1 MGRNNYSFTEF
12 IGVSWALILTKLV
25 YPQMRLIRRPVYMRG
40 KNSLDGGRGLTTGHA
55 CRFDLVGDKKTLF
68 IGNNCEIGDNV
79 HIVAHKSVKIGH
91 NVLMASKIFISDT
104 NHGIYSGD
112 NQDSPKTVPNSRSL
126 TTAPVEIGNNVWIG
140 ENAVILPGSKIGDG
154 CIVGAN
160 AVVNGLFEGGCM
172 IAGVPAKI
180 IKRWCP
186 EREEWIKI

>member
-1 MGRNNYSFTEF
+1 MKMGRNNYSFTEF

-140 ENAVILPGSKIGDG
+140 EKSSIMPNVKIGKG
-154 CIVGAN
+154 VIIGAN
-160 AVVNGLFEGGCM
+160 SVVTKD
-172 IAGVPAKI
+172 IPDYAIVAGSPAKI
-180 IKRWCP
+180 IKQL
-186 EREEWIKI
+186 